1 MPDASTAHARTLL
14 PLGGYPAILADCR
27 SVGVPETCRRVLD
40 DCLSQLDDQLRRQG
54 SSTDRRS
61 ARQTLRELADLIAS
75 DRMGLDPG
83 DYERLL
89 GRLAAIFAAGLSPA
103 SQGVLV
109 TTAPSYAGVIAAI
122 SRACPRCDYEAPLGQ
137 LLTYMARLFLDR
149 RAGWKAIYR
158 SIQAISDGVAA
169 KQRLDEVEFARIQEW
184 IESGAANLFSI
195 QRDLGRA
202 IAHLGEKV
210 AAIDAQIARR
220 AAALDLCSRRRRA
233 DDTVRNIVSLD
244 TWRQGRQLAELERQ
258 RLDLLDQIAAKQGV
272 KDLID
277 ADVRELE
284 DCLWATRRAYFI
296 RLAWTAA

>member
-14 PLGGYPAILADCR
+14 PMGGSPAILAARR
-27 SVGVPETCRRVLD
+27 SVGVPDACRRVLD
-40 DCLSQLDDQLRRQG
+40 DCLRHLDDQLRSRG
-54 SSTDRRS
+54 SGMDRRS
-61 ARQTLRELADLIAS
+61 ARQTLRELADLIAA
-75 DRMGLDPG
+75 DRLGLDDG

-89 GRLAAIFAAGLSPA
+89 GRLAAIFATGLTPA

-122 SRACPRCDYEAPLGQ
+122 SRACPSCDYEAPLGQ

-195 QRDLGRA
+195 QRDLARA
-202 IAHLGEKV
+202 IARLGRKV
-210 AAIDAQIARR
+210 VAIDAQIARCS
-220 AAALDLCSRRRRA
+220 AALDLSSRRRRA
-233 DDTVRNIVSLD
+233 DDTLRNVVSLD
-244 TWRQGRQLAELERQ
+244 TWRQGRQVAELERQ
-258 RLDLLDQIAAKQGV
+258 RLDLLEQIKAKQGV

-277 ADVRELE
+277 ADVRDLE
-284 DCLWATRRAYFI
+284 NCLRATRRAYFI
-296 RLAWTAA
+296 RLA